1 MSNAMFMQ
9 MTAALPDCPTVT
21 RTNHSIKSFDG
32 SYINV
37 AEFRQEG
44 KPRGTK
50 ALYYIHGGG
59 MILGSVDVFE
69 KSIAKRCEET
79 GLPIFAVAYRLAPE
93 NPHPTP
99 VYDCWSGLQWL
110 SSNAEQLGV
119 DSSKI
124 IVLGESAGG
133 GLAGESTSISR
144 TIAGTL
150 VSRTLIIS
158 IMISLEVVQA
168 CR

>member
-1 MSNAMFMQ
+1 MFMQ

-133 GLAGESTSISR
+133 GLAGELPSFFSFDQLRDGTVMSI
-144 TIAGTL
+144 
-150 VSRTLIIS
+150 
-158 IMISLEVVQA
+158 A
-168 CR
+168 CTR